1 MATDLS
7 MLPHSRL
14 ALLTVTLLVAC
25 DIIFLV
31 YPKLNIAPNTPLS
44 TSGLKH
50 FYQVPHL
57 KDDTLDTCGGFVL
70 ATSYFDQMTSATVKL
85 FLLHGWAAK
94 FNICVVEP
102 FIIRSSFLGLN
113 EEVVN
118 LFSKKRGHS
127 TNAARFSDVLNL
139 DDWNAYI
146 KLKHSSNAR
155 MVLWEYF
162 LNHAP
167 RSIIY
172 IMPRT
177 LKQPSAKLQFQKC
190 PDKITNLDFLS
201 IYNFTVINA
210 WCVYLPINIRV
221 SMDMFT
227 YSILQDHL
235 VSDVTIVFQLWKG
248 DTFFPTNTTSLAT
261 YKIVGPSQ
269 WEMAKAVS
277 YSPGIM
283 KSVEKYIRNYMGNQR
298 YVAVMLRTQRALR
311 RMGNIGLT
319 MNASEVISHCTRRT
333 IEKWNEIRQRE
344 NINVTFLA
352 MDVGEFGSIY
362 YSKQFL
368 QQHGMDVPINNL
380 ITTLL
385 GNDTT
390 LESWEQSFVDVSP
403 VLTPGIIAMVQKV
416 IAAQSTCLILTGGG
430 LYQKSTEELYKEK
443 HLHDEHWC
451 SEKVL
456 KCVV

>member
-1 MATDLS
+1 
-7 MLPHSRL
+7 MLLQSRL

-25 DIIFLV
+25 DILLLA
-31 YPKLNIAPNTPLS
+31 YPMLNIAPNTLLS

-57 KDDTLDTCGGFVL
+57 KDDTQDTRGGFVL
-70 ATSYFDQMTSATVKL
+70 AASYFDQMTSATKRL
-85 FLLHGWAAK
+85 FKLHGWAAK
-94 FNICVVEP
+94 FNISVVEP

-113 EEVVN
+113 EEAVK
-118 LFSKKRGHS
+118 LLSKKRGHS
-127 TNAARFSDVLNL
+127 TNIARFSDVLNL

-210 WCVYLPINIRV
+210 WCVDLPINIRV

-261 YKIVGPSQ
+261 YKIVGLNQ

-298 YVAVMLRTQRALR
+298 YVAVMLRTQRALM
-311 RMGNIGLT
+311 RMGNLGLT
-319 MNASEVISHCTRRT
+319 MNASEVISHCTQQT
-333 IEKWNEIRQRE
+333 IVKWNKIRQRE
-344 NINVTFLA
+344 NINATFLA
-352 MDVGEFGSIY
+352 MDIGEFGSRHN
-362 YSKQFL
+362 SKFL

-380 ITTLL
+380 VTTLL

-390 LESWEQSFVDVSP
+390 LESWEQSFVNVSP

-416 IAAQSTCLILTGGG
+416 LAAQSTCLILTGGG
-430 LYQKSTEELYKEK
+430 LYQKSTEKLYKEK
-443 HLHDEHWC
+443 HLHGEHWC
-451 SEKVL
+451 SEKIL